1 MIYAKYWRYAVP
13 TLTGIVTDNLSWIK
27 VAGEK
32 SEKDNAITF
41 HESIEPCNTTMRL
54 FEPHVLSAK
63 AFPFSPPAISRRHH
77 ILVDAPG
84 DSGSQDEIM
93 GNGRYL
99 KGKKML

>member
-63 AFPFSPPAISRRHH
+63 VFRFFPSGDQQETSCPGGCSRRFRQ
-77 ILVDAPG
+77 
-84 DSGSQDEIM
+84 SG
-93 GNGRYL
+93 
-99 KGKKML
+99 